1 MANKRLGEVSFRRF
15 TVEPVLADGLLAV
28 ARDNGDLERRT
39 AAAFVRMAETFG
51 QKADRQAE
59 RAGALAGQ
67 QAALAGAPEGA
78 TWSGG
83 EVGADGAV
91 RVYSGSGEQQAMAL
105 LRHEEGF
112 RDSPYWDKTAHRVGY
127 GSDTTIGPD
136 GKPVR
141 VTPGMKITRQ
151 QAEQDLTYRISSR
164 EGAVVRRQL
173 GDAWDTLA
181 PNVKAGLYSV
191 GYNYGSL
198 PKEVVA
204 AARTG
209 DVGQI
214 ASAVA
219 GLSANPKRR
228 QREAA
233 LIRSGGMPGSDAPA
247 APKLRPFRAGEKIDN
262 PDGSYS
268 TERTATYRLPD
279 GKWVNL
285 PTLWMGPD
293 GPVDLAGKEEDVLK
307 TASAFE
313 KATGSVYRRFD
324 TVDQAEAA
332 AKERS
337 ANGGANAGSP
347 FQTEG
352 RSFDSFPS
360 PASTDAPAVVPVRSP
375 VEISRGKAGTFRP
388 TGRDTVFGRAY
399 DVAGTR
405 TYLEMV
411 DTAMMANQNAIY
423 EAYKDDPAK
432 LQQALQENLTADL
445 KDNVFP
451 EIEADYRVA
460 YGKRAQGL
468 ISKSQADLA
477 ERRRQENRVDFLNRV
492 QGLEDEKSR
501 QMAGLSL
508 DDPNAASSLAN
519 TQSAIDAHY
528 DSAVSRGILT
538 PGEAERAKR
547 ESRSDTTVT
556 FYLTQAQ
563 KKSAG
568 DIRTMHRDMTEA
580 YAKGDL
586 DGVTADDWARIDKG
600 LTAAESA
607 RETQDTKAN
616 ADLTKRGEDM
626 AKRLA
631 RGMPVSADELARFQ
645 LDAGTAP
652 EGAKIVASTL
662 ARMKVAEAIRTLPIG
677 AVEKNLKSLLGENA
691 SADDIDFARK
701 AIASHRQDLATDPLG
716 VAERFGILPV
726 SPGLPLEGDVDP
738 ASVSAAFAER
748 INAAEAA
755 AKHFGVSPRF
765 FRPGEAEQIEA
776 AVKADPEKG
785 LSIAAGLVDAAG
797 NNADAMLVQLGE
809 VAPAVSLSGG
819 LINAGGNRQAAL
831 DLIAGF
837 GKAPDGKAYPD
848 MANTKRKPLAESETG
863 EALVFSPTAVNK
875 LDQAAAAIAR
885 KRLYDAGIDPK
896 SEDAKPVYRQAY
908 QEAAGASF
916 INGVQFGGF
925 AEYDPGFWWKERKV
939 VIPSTVRADRFGDV
953 IDALDDQ
960 DVGAVKA
967 KNGKTWTAK
976 DFKAAMPVR
985 VKGGYAFA
993 LNDPASS
1000 SPMFIADA
1008 EGKPVVINLEGM
1020 RDRLSPRVPGA
1031 FR

>member
-1 MANKRLGEVSFRRF
+1 MANRRLGEVSFRRF

-28 ARDNGDLERRT
+28 ARDNGDLERRV
-39 AAAFVRMAETFG
+39 AAGFVRMAEQFG
-51 QKADRQAE
+51 QIADRQAE
-59 RAGALAGQ
+59 RAGAMAGQ

-83 EVGADGAV
+83 ATGGETGADGAV

-127 GSDTTIGPD
+127 GSDTTIGAN

-151 QAEQDLTYRISSR
+151 QAEQDLTFRISSR
-164 EGAVVRRQL
+164 EGAVARRQL
-173 GDAWDTLA
+173 GETWGRLA
-181 PNVKAGLYSV
+181 PNVQAGLYSV
-191 GYNYGSL
+191 AYNYGSL

-219 GLSANPKRR
+219 GLSSNPKRR

-233 LIRSGGMPGSDAPA
+233 LIRSGGMPRAEAAPA
-247 APKLRPFRAGEKIDN
+247 APAAPAG
-262 PDGSYS
+262 DG
-268 TERTATYRLPD
+268 TY
-279 GKWVNL
+279 
-285 PTLWMGPD
+285 
-293 GPVDLAGKEEDVLK
+293 
-307 TASAFE
+307 
-313 KATGSVYRRFD
+313 
-324 TVDQAEAA
+324 EA
-332 AKERS
+332 
-337 ANGGANAGSP
+337 
-347 FQTEG
+347 
-352 RSFDSFPS
+352 FPS
-360 PASTDAPAVVPVRSP
+360 PASTDAPAVVPVHAP
-375 VEISRGKAGTFRP
+375 VEITRGKAGSFRP

-405 TYLEMV
+405 TYLEML
-411 DTAMMANQNAIY
+411 DTSMMANQNAVY

-445 KDNVFP
+445 RDNVFP
-451 EIEADYRVA
+451 EIEADYRVSYA
-460 YGKRAQGL
+460 KRAQGL
-468 ISKSQADLA
+468 VTKAQADLQ

-508 DDPNAASSLAN
+508 DDPNAASSLAS
-519 TQSAIDAHY
+519 TQDAIDAHY

-538 PGEAERAKR
+538 PGEAAQAKR
-547 ESRSDTTVT
+547 ESRSDTTVS

-563 KKSAG
+563 KKNAG
-568 DIRTMHRDMTEA
+568 EIRTMHRDMTEA

-586 DGVTADDWARIDKG
+586 DGVTAADWARIDKG
-600 LTAAESA
+600 LTAAANA
-607 RETQDTKAN
+607 RETQDDKAN

-626 AKRLA
+626 AKRVA
-631 RGMPVSADELARFQ
+631 RGMPVSPDELARFQ

-652 EGAKIVASTL
+652 DGAKIVASTL
-662 ARMKVAEAIRTLPIG
+662 SRLKVAEAIRTLPIG
-677 AVEKNLKSLLGENA
+677 AVDKNLKDILGENA
-691 SADDIDFARK
+691 TADDIAFARQ

-716 VAERFGILPV
+716 VAERFGVLPV

-738 ASVSAAFAER
+738 ASVSSAFAER
-748 INAAEAA
+748 INAARAA
-755 AKHFGVSPRF
+755 AKHFGVSPRY
-765 FRPGEAEQIEA
+765 FRPGEAEQIET

-797 NNADAMLVQLGE
+797 PHADEMLAQLGE

-837 GKAPDGKAYPD
+837 GKTPDGKAYPE
-848 MANTKRKPLAESETG
+848 MANTKRKPLAETATG
-863 EALVFSPTAVNK
+863 DALVFTPTAVNK

-896 SEDAKPVYRQAY
+896 DDEAKDVYRQAY

-916 INGVQFGGF
+916 IGGVQYGGF
-925 AEYDPGFWWKERKV
+925 TDYDPGFFWKERKV
-939 VIPSTVRADRFGDV
+939 IVPASIRADRFDDLIG
-953 IDALDDQ
+953 ALDDQ
-960 DVGAVKA
+960 DVGAIKA
-967 KNGKTWTAK
+967 KNGRTWAAK
-976 DFKAAMPVR
+976 DFKSAMPVR

-993 LNDPASS
+993 LNDPAGP

-1008 EGKPVVINLEGM
+1008 DGKPVVLNLEGM
-1020 RDRLSPRVPGA
+1020 RDRLAPRVPGA
-1031 FR
+1031 YR